1 MIPFGPTVHVLRVS
15 LREVEP
21 EVWRR
26 IVVPSETPL
35 PKLARILEQV
45 MGWEGYHLHM
55 FNVGGVLFGVPD
67 EDADY
72 VINEKAAT
80 VKHVLP
86 EVGASLQWDY
96 DFGDGWEHD
105 VVVEAIESPEK
116 GTRYPACLDGAN
128 ACPPED
134 CGGVGGYEELSRA
147 LADPN
152 DSEHEHMVDWA
163 PDGFDPKAFDLTV
176 ANGGCAADEARTAS
190 CL

>member
-15 LREVEP
+15 LRDAEP

-26 IVVPSETPL
+26 LVVRSETPL
-35 PKLARILEQV
+35 PKLNHALERA

-55 FNVGGVLFGVPD
+55 FDVGGILFGEPD

-72 VINEKAAT
+72 VINERAAT

-86 EVGASLQWDY
+86 RVGASLRWDY

-105 VVVEAIESPEK
+105 VVVEAIESPVEGK
-116 GTRYPACLDGAN
+116 RYPVCLDGAR

-134 CGGVGGYEELSRA
+134 CGGIPGYARLLAA
-147 LADPN
+147 LADPK
-152 DSEHEHMVDWA
+152 DPEHDELVEWA
-163 PDGFDPKAFDLTV
+163 PDGFDPEGFDLV
-176 ANGGCAADEARTAS
+176 AANRGLRGR
-190 CL
+190 